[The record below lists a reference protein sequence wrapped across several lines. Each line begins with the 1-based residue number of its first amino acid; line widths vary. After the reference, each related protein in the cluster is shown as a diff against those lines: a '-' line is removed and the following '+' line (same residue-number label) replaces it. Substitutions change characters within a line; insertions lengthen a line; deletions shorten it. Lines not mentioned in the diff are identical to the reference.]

1 MPATRLTMASVL
13 VGRETGITPPL
24 PGGPG
29 GTIRGGSSG
38 LCCMRTHATGDL
50 FSPRS
55 RASAESRKRRRSRSG
70 WFGEYP
76 LRNPPRMEEGILRI
90 PSMTVMASETI
101 RRRLREVPDS
111 PGVYLLRDTREQV
124 IYVGKALRL
133 RDRLRAYFTT
143 GYGQTARTAE
153 LVQRVYDFE
162 FVKTANEVEALVL
175 ENNLIKHYRPRFN
188 IRLKDDKNYL
198 YLKLPVTEEYPRVHY
213 TRRVLDDGALYF
225 GPYTSAQSLRSTVK
239 SIRQL
244 LPFRTCSEDIFK
256 QGKVCLD
263 FHIKRC
269 PGPCERRI
277 SSEDYKARINEVALF
292 MEGRSDL
299 LVRELHERMDSAAGR
314 LDFEN
319 AARYR
324 DQLQSI
330 ERIAD
335 RQKVLT
341 RGRDDQD
348 IVAYARSGNDVFVE
362 VAYVRQ
368 SKMVGHDGHALDGA
382 GDATE
387 PELLRGFML
396 QYYSSATHVPRSVI
410 LPGPV
415 EEPELI
421 KGWLSEKRGRP
432 VEVDVPQRGRLRALV
447 TQLGETA
454 KQELEQIRIQADY
467 DRSRTEPMLAA
478 LAEALDLE
486 SPPKRIECYDISNIQ
501 GDSAVGSMVV
511 FEDGRPRNDHYR
523 HFRIKYVPGPND
535 FAMLQEV
542 LRRRLERLE
551 SAQRREEVGSIGD
564 RSFTSRPGL
573 ILIDGGKS
581 QLSAAL
587 EVTEAAGYADIPTFA
602 LAKEREEIFA
612 PGRAEPIVQERNSP
626 GMFLVQRI
634 RDEAHR
640 FAITHHRKVRARKAL
655 TSPLDSVEGIGPARK
670 RALLRHFGS
679 VQAIREA
686 PVGEIVKLGI
696 HERLAVRLKETL

>member
-1 MPATRLTMASVL
+1 VAVSLE
-13 VGRETGITPPL
+13 ETV
-24 PGGPG
+24 
-29 GTIRGGSSG
+29 
-38 LCCMRTHATGDL
+38 
-50 FSPRS
+50 
-55 RASAESRKRRRSRSG
+55 KRR
-70 WFGEYP
+70 
-76 LRNPPRMEEGILRI
+76 LQ
-90 PSMTVMASETI
+90 A
-101 RRRLREVPDS
+101 VPDS
-111 PGVYLLRDTREQV
+111 PGVYLFRDSRTQV

-133 RDRLRAYFTT
+133 RDRLRSYFTP
-143 GYGQTARTAE
+143 GYAQTARVAE
-153 LVQRVYDFE
+153 MIRKATDFE
-162 FVKTANEVEALVL
+162 FVTAANEVEALVL
-175 ENNLIKHYRPRFN
+175 ECNLIKNYRPRFN

-198 YLKLPVTEEYPRVHY
+198 YLKLPVTEEFPRVHY
-213 TRRVLDDGALYF
+213 SRRVQNDGARYF
-225 GPYTSAQSLRSTVK
+225 GPYTSAQSLRGTVK

-244 LPFRTCSEDIFK
+244 LPFRTCSDEIFK

-277 SSEDYKARINEVALF
+277 SGDDYKARINEVALF
-292 MEGRSDL
+292 MEGRSDV
-299 LVRELHERMDSAAGR
+299 LVRELKDRMDNAAGR

-348 IVAYARSGNDVFVE
+348 LVAYARSGNDVFVE
-362 VAYVRQ
+362 IAYVRQ
-368 SKMVGHDGHALDGA
+368 GKMVGHDGHPLEGA
-382 GDATE
+382 GDAPE
-387 PELLRGFML
+387 HELLQGFVL

-410 LPGPV
+410 LPGPL

-421 KGWLSEKRGRP
+421 TGWLSQKRGTP
-432 VEVDVPQRGRLRALV
+432 VTVEVPQRGRKRALV
-447 TQLGETA
+447 RQLAETA
-454 KQELEQIRIQADY
+454 AQELEQLRIQADY

-478 LAEALDLE
+478 LAEALDLAI
-486 SPPKRIECYDISNIQ
+486 PPKRIECYDISNIQ
-501 GDSAVGSMVV
+501 GDSAVGAMVV

-523 HFRIKYVPGPND
+523 HFKIKVTPGPND

-551 SAQRREEVGSIGD
+551 SAQRREDAEAVGD
-564 RSFTSRPGL
+564 RSFTSRPDM
-573 ILIDGGKS
+573 ILIDGGRG

-587 EVTEAAGYADIPTFA
+587 EELEAAGYADIPTFA

-612 PGRAEPIVQERNSP
+612 PGRSDPIVQEKSSP

-640 FAITHHRKVRARKAL
+640 FAITHHRKVRSRKAL

-670 RALLRHFGS
+670 RVLLRHFGS

-686 PVGEIVKLGI
+686 PVDEIVRLGVP
-696 HERLAVRLKETL
+696 ERLARRLKESL

>member
-1 MPATRLTMASVL
+1 MEVL
-13 VGRETGITPPL
+13 RED
-24 PGGPG
+24 
-29 GTIRGGSSG
+29 
-38 LCCMRTHATGDL
+38 AV
-50 FSPRS
+50 
-55 RASAESRKRRRSRSG
+55 K
-70 WFGEYP
+70 
-76 LRNPPRMEEGILRI
+76 
-90 PSMTVMASETI
+90 
-101 RRRLREVPDS
+101 RRLRAVPDA
-111 PGVYLLRDTREQV
+111 PGVYLFRDTRGQV

-133 RDRLRAYFTT
+133 RDRLRSYFTAANA
-143 GYGQTARTAE
+143 QTSRVSE
-153 LVQRVYDFE
+153 LVRKVYDFE
-162 FVKTANEVEALVL
+162 FVTTANEVEALVL
-175 ENNLIKHYRPRFN
+175 ECNLIKNYRPRFN

-213 TRRVLDDGALYF
+213 SRRVQNDGALYF
-225 GPYTSAQSLRSTVK
+225 GPYTSAQSLRGTVK

-244 LPFRTCSEDIFK
+244 LPFRTCSDEIFK

-277 SSEDYKARINEVALF
+277 GAEDYKSRIHEVALF
-292 MEGRSDL
+292 MEGRSDV
-299 LVRELHERMDSAAGR
+299 LVRELHGRMELSADR

-348 IVAYARSGNDVFVE
+348 LIAYARRGGEVFVE

-368 SKMVGHDGHALDGA
+368 GKMVGHDGHPLDGA
-382 GDATE
+382 SEATE
-387 PELLRGFML
+387 AELLRGFVL
-396 QYYSSATHVPRSVI
+396 QYYASATHVPRAVI
-410 LPGPV
+410 LPGPL
-415 EEPELI
+415 EAPELMA
-421 KGWLSEKRGRP
+421 GWLAQRRGGP
-432 VEVDVPQRGRLRALV
+432 VAIEVPQRGRKRALV
-447 TQLGETA
+447 AQLAETA
-454 KQELEQIRIQADY
+454 AQELEQLRIQADY

-486 SPPKRIECYDISNIQ
+486 IPPKRIECYDISNIQ
-501 GDSAVGSMVV
+501 GDSAVGAMVV

-523 HFRIKYVPGPND
+523 HFKIKFAPGPND

-551 SAQRREEVGSIGD
+551 SAQRREEADVVGD
-564 RSFTSRPGL
+564 RSFTSRPDL
-573 ILIDGGKS
+573 ILIDGGKG

-587 EVTEAAGYADIPTFA
+587 EVLESAGYADIPTFS
-602 LAKEREEIFA
+602 LAKEREELFA
-612 PGRAEPIVQERNSP
+612 PGRADPIVQEKNSP

-640 FAITHHRKVRARKAL
+640 FAITHHRKVRSRKAL

-670 RALLRHFGS
+670 RVLLRHFGS

-686 PVGEIVKLGI
+686 PVQDIVALGVP
-696 HERLAVRLKETL
+696 ERLAKRLKETL

>member
-1 MPATRLTMASVL
+1 MAVTL
-13 VGRETGITPPL
+13 EETI
-24 PGGPG
+24 
-29 GTIRGGSSG
+29 
-38 LCCMRTHATGDL
+38 
-50 FSPRS
+50 
-55 RASAESRKRRRSRSG
+55 KRR
-70 WFGEYP
+70 
-76 LRNPPRMEEGILRI
+76 LQ
-90 PSMTVMASETI
+90 A
-101 RRRLREVPDS
+101 VPDT
-111 PGVYLLRDTREQV
+111 PGVYLFRDSRTQV

-133 RDRLRAYFTT
+133 RDRLRSYFTP
-143 GYGQTARTAE
+143 GYAQTARVSE
-153 LVQRVYDFE
+153 LIHRANDFE
-162 FVKTANEVEALVL
+162 FITTANEVEALVL
-175 ENNLIKHYRPRFN
+175 ENNLIKNYRPRFN

-198 YLKLPVTEEYPRVHY
+198 YLKVPVAEDFPRVHY
-213 TRRVLDDGALYF
+213 SRRVQNDGALYF

-244 LPFRTCSEDIFK
+244 LPFRTCSDEIFK

-277 SSEDYKARINEVALF
+277 STEDYKARINEVALF

-299 LVRELHERMDSAAGR
+299 LVRELRERMEAAATR

-335 RQKVLT
+335 RQRVLT
-341 RGRDDQD
+341 HGRDDED
-348 IVAYARSGNDVFVE
+348 IVAYARNGNDVFVE

-368 SKMVGHDGHALDGA
+368 GKMVGHDGHPLDGA
-382 GDATE
+382 AEATE
-387 PELLRGFML
+387 PEILRGFLL
-396 QYYSSATHVPRSVI
+396 QYYSSATHVPRTVI
-410 LPGPV
+410 LPGAV
-415 EEPELI
+415 EEPDLI
-421 KGWLSEKRGRP
+421 TGWLSQKRGGP
-432 VEVDVPQRGRLRALV
+432 VAFEIPQRGRKRGLV
-447 TQLGETA
+447 TQLAETA
-454 KQELEQIRIQADY
+454 TQELQQLRIQADY

-478 LAEALDLE
+478 LAEALGLE
-486 SPPKRIECYDISNIQ
+486 EPPKRIECYDISNIQ
-501 GDSAVGSMVV
+501 GESAVGSMVV

-523 HFRIKYVPGPND
+523 HFRIKFVPGPND

-542 LRRRLERLE
+542 LGRRLERLE
-551 SAQRREEVGSIGD
+551 SAQRREDAEVVGD
-564 RSFTSRPGL
+564 RSFTSRPDL
-573 ILIDGGKS
+573 ILIDGGRG
-581 QLSAAL
+581 QLSAAVEVL
-587 EVTEAAGYADIPTFA
+587 ESAGYADIPTFS

-612 PGRAEPIVQERNSP
+612 PDRTDPIVQERNSP

-640 FAITHHRKVRARKAL
+640 FAITHHRKVRTKKAL

-686 PVGEIVKLGI
+686 PLEEITQLGI
-696 HERLAVRLKETL
+696 PERLAARLKETL

>member
-1 MPATRLTMASVL
+1 MAVTQ
-13 VGRETGITPPL
+13 EDAI
-24 PGGPG
+24 
-29 GTIRGGSSG
+29 
-38 LCCMRTHATGDL
+38 
-50 FSPRS
+50 
-55 RASAESRKRRRSRSG
+55 K
-70 WFGEYP
+70 
-76 LRNPPRMEEGILRI
+76 
-90 PSMTVMASETI
+90 
-101 RRRLREVPDS
+101 RRLRAVPDG
-111 PGVYLLRDTREQV
+111 PGVYLFRDHRTQV

-133 RDRLRAYFTT
+133 RDRLRSYFTP
-143 GYGQTARTAE
+143 GYAETARVSE
-153 LVQRVYDFE
+153 LVRKIHDFE
-162 FVKTANEVEALVL
+162 FVTTANEVEALVL
-175 ENNLIKHYRPRFN
+175 ECSLIKNYRPRFN

-198 YLKLPVTEEYPRVHY
+198 YLKLPITEEFPRVHY
-213 TRRVLDDGALYF
+213 SRRVQNDGARYF
-225 GPYTSAQSLRSTVK
+225 GPYTSALSLRGTVK

-244 LPFRTCSEDIFK
+244 LPFRTCSDEIFK

-277 SSEDYKARINEVALF
+277 SAEDYKARIHEVALF
-292 MEGRSDL
+292 MEGRSDV
-299 LVRELHERMDSAAGR
+299 LVNELKDRMQGASGR

-335 RQKVLT
+335 RQKVVVQ
-341 RGRDDQD
+341 GRDDQD
-348 IVAYARSGNDVFVE
+348 IVAYAHTGDQVFVE
-362 VAYVRQ
+362 VAYIRQ
-368 SKMVGHDGHALDGA
+368 GKMVGHDGHALEGA

-387 PELLRGFML
+387 PELLRGFLL
-396 QYYSSATHVPRSVI
+396 QYYESATHVPRTVI
-410 LPGPV
+410 VPGAV
-415 EEPELI
+415 EEPELLTS
-421 KGWLSEKRGRP
+421 WLTMKRGGP
-432 VEVDVPQRGRLRALV
+432 VTIEMPQRGRKRALV
-447 TQLGETA
+447 TQLAETA
-454 KQELEQIRIQADY
+454 AQEVEQLRIQIDY

-478 LAEALDLE
+478 LADALGLE
-486 SPPKRIECYDISNIQ
+486 DPPKRIECYDISNIQ
-501 GDSAVGSMVV
+501 GDSAVGAMVV

-523 HFRIKYVPGPND
+523 HFKIKLVPGPND

-551 SAQRREEVGSIGD
+551 SAQRREEADVVGD
-564 RSFTSRPGL
+564 RSFTSRPDL
-573 ILIDGGKS
+573 ILIDGGKG

-587 EVTEAAGYADIPTFA
+587 EVLESAGYADIPTFA

-612 PGRAEPIVQERNSP
+612 PGRSEPIVQERNSP

-686 PVGEIVKLGI
+686 PVEEIVKLGI
-696 HERLAVRLKETL
+696 PERLAARLKETL

>member
-1 MPATRLTMASVL
+1 MQ
-13 VGRETGITPPL
+13 
-24 PGGPG
+24 
-29 GTIRGGSSG
+29 
-38 LCCMRTHATGDL
+38 
-50 FSPRS
+50 
-55 RASAESRKRRRSRSG
+55 
-70 WFGEYP
+70 
-76 LRNPPRMEEGILRI
+76 N
-90 PSMTVMASETI
+90 
-101 RRRLREVPDS
+101 
-111 PGVYLLRDTREQV
+111 
-124 IYVGKALRL
+124 
-133 RDRLRAYFTT
+133 
-143 GYGQTARTAE
+143 
-153 LVQRVYDFE
+153 
-162 FVKTANEVEALVL
+162 
-175 ENNLIKHYRPRFN
+175 
-188 IRLKDDKNYL
+188 
-198 YLKLPVTEEYPRVHY
+198 
-213 TRRVLDDGALYF
+213 DGAQYF

-244 LPFRTCSEDIFK
+244 LPFRTCSDEIFK

-382 GDATE
+382 ADATE
-387 PELLRGFML
+387 AELLRGFML

-410 LPGPV
+410 LPGQV

-421 KGWLSEKRGRP
+421 TGWLSEKRGRP
-432 VEVDVPQRGRLRALV
+432 VTIEVPRRGRKRALV
-447 TQLGETA
+447 TQLAETA
-454 KQELEQIRIQADY
+454 KQELEQLRIQADY

-523 HFRIKYVPGPND
+523 HFRIKFTPGPND

-551 SAQRREEVGSIGD
+551 SSQRREEADVVGD
-564 RSFTSRPGL
+564 RSFTSRPDL
-573 ILIDGGKS
+573 ILIDGGKG

-587 EVTEAAGYADIPTFA
+587 EVMETAGYADIPTFA

-686 PVGEIVKLGI
+686 PVDEIVKLGI
-696 HERLAVRLKETL
+696 PERLAARLKETL

>member
-1 MPATRLTMASVL
+1 MAVTL
-13 VGRETGITPPL
+13 EETI
-24 PGGPG
+24 
-29 GTIRGGSSG
+29 
-38 LCCMRTHATGDL
+38 
-50 FSPRS
+50 
-55 RASAESRKRRRSRSG
+55 KRR
-70 WFGEYP
+70 
-76 LRNPPRMEEGILRI
+76 LQ
-90 PSMTVMASETI
+90 A
-101 RRRLREVPDS
+101 VPDT
-111 PGVYLLRDTREQV
+111 PGVYLFRDIRTQV

-133 RDRLRAYFTT
+133 RDRLRSYFTP
-143 GYGQTARTAE
+143 GYAQTARVAE
-153 LVQRVYDFE
+153 LIHRANDFE
-162 FVKTANEVEALVL
+162 FITTANEVEALVL
-175 ENNLIKHYRPRFN
+175 ENNLIKNYRPRFN

-198 YLKLPVTEEYPRVHY
+198 YLKVPVAEDFPRVHY
-213 TRRVLDDGALYF
+213 SRRVQNDGALYF
-225 GPYTSAQSLRSTVK
+225 GPYTSALSLRSTVK

-244 LPFRTCSEDIFK
+244 LPFRTCSDEIFK

-277 SSEDYKARINEVALF
+277 STEDYKARINEVALF

-299 LVRELHERMDSAAGR
+299 LVRELRERMEAAANR

-335 RQKVLT
+335 RQRVLT
-341 RGRDDQD
+341 HGRDDED
-348 IVAYARSGNDVFVE
+348 IVAYARNGNDVFVE

-368 SKMVGHDGHALDGA
+368 GKMVGHDGHPLDGA
-382 GDATE
+382 ADATE
-387 PELLRGFML
+387 PEILRGFLL
-396 QYYSSATHVPRSVI
+396 QYYSSATHVPRTVI
-410 LPGPV
+410 LPGAV

-421 KGWLSEKRGRP
+421 TGWLSQKRGGP
-432 VEVDVPQRGRLRALV
+432 VAFEIPQRGRKRGLV
-447 TQLGETA
+447 TQLAETA
-454 KQELEQIRIQADY
+454 TQELQQLRIQADY

-478 LAEALDLE
+478 LAEALGLDE
-486 SPPKRIECYDISNIQ
+486 PPKRIECYDISNIQ
-501 GDSAVGSMVV
+501 GESAVGSMVV

-523 HFRIKYVPGPND
+523 HFRIKFVPGPND

-551 SAQRREEVGSIGD
+551 SAQRREDAEVVGD
-564 RSFTSRPGL
+564 RSFTSRPDL
-573 ILIDGGKS
+573 ILIDGGRG

-587 EVTEAAGYADIPTFA
+587 EVLESAGYADIPTFS

-612 PGRAEPIVQERNSP
+612 PDRTDPIVQERNSP

-640 FAITHHRKVRARKAL
+640 FAITHHRKVRAKKAL

-670 RALLRHFGS
+670 RSLLRHFGS

-686 PVGEIVKLGI
+686 PLEEIMQLGI
-696 HERLAVRLKETL
+696 PERLAARLKETL

>member
-1 MPATRLTMASVL
+1 MARDHSYEAAEAPA
-13 VGRETGITPPL
+13 
-24 PGGPG
+24 
-29 GTIRGGSSG
+29 
-38 LCCMRTHATGDL
+38 
-50 FSPRS
+50 
-55 RASAESRKRRRSRSG
+55 AEDRRRPERDADYRPWVVWARHVERPGSG
-70 WFGEYP
+70 RLGWQR
-76 LRNPPRMEEGILRI
+76 LRRLHFSSVP
-90 PSMTVMASETI
+90 TI
-101 RRRLREVPDS
+101 DRVAVSLEDSIKRRLRAVPDA
-111 PGVYLLRDTREQV
+111 PGVYLFRDTRGQV

-133 RDRLRAYFTT
+133 RDRLRSYFTAA
-143 GYGQTARTAE
+143 YAQTARVSE
-153 LVQRVYDFE
+153 LVRKVYDFE
-162 FVKTANEVEALVL
+162 FVRTANEVEALVL
-175 ENNLIKHYRPRFN
+175 ECNLIKNYRPRFN

-198 YLKLPVTEEYPRVHY
+198 YLKLPITEEYPRVHY
-213 TRRVLDDGALYF
+213 SRRVQNDGALYF
-225 GPYTSAQSLRSTVK
+225 GPYTSAQSLRGTVK

-244 LPFRTCSEDIFK
+244 LPFRTCSDEIFK

-277 SSEDYKARINEVALF
+277 GADDYKARIHEVALF
-292 MEGRSDL
+292 MEGRSDM
-299 LVRELHERMDSAAGR
+299 LVRELHVRMEGAADR

-319 AARYR
+319 ASRYR

-341 RGRDDQD
+341 HGRDDQD
-348 IVAYARSGNDVFVE
+348 LIAYARHGNDVFVE

-368 SKMVGHDGHALDGA
+368 GKMVGHDGHALDGA
-382 GDATE
+382 GEASE
-387 PELLRGFML
+387 AELLRGFVL
-396 QYYSSATHVPRSVI
+396 QYYASATHVPRTVI
-410 LPGPV
+410 LPGLLD
-415 EEPELI
+415 EPDLMT
-421 KGWLSEKRGRP
+421 GWLSQRRGGP
-432 VEVDVPQRGRLRALV
+432 VTIEVPQRGRKRALV
-447 TQLGETA
+447 TQLAETA
-454 KQELEQIRIQADY
+454 AQELEQLRIQADY

-486 SPPKRIECYDISNIQ
+486 TPPKRIECYDISNIQ
-501 GDSAVGSMVV
+501 GDSAVGAMVV

-523 HFRIKYVPGPND
+523 HFRIRFVPGPND

-551 SAQRREEVGSIGD
+551 SAQRREEADAVGD
-564 RSFTSRPGL
+564 RSFTSRPDL
-573 ILIDGGKS
+573 ILIDGGKG

-587 EVTEAAGYADIPTFA
+587 EVLESAGYADIPTFS

-612 PGRAEPIVQERNSP
+612 PGRADPIVQEKSSP

-640 FAITHHRKVRARKAL
+640 FAITHHRKVRSKKAL

-686 PVGEIVKLGI
+686 AVEDIVAVGVP
-696 HERLAVRLKETL
+696 ERLAKRLKETL

>member
-1 MPATRLTMASVL
+1 VAVSLEDA
-13 VGRETGITPPL
+13 I
-24 PGGPG
+24 
-29 GTIRGGSSG
+29 
-38 LCCMRTHATGDL
+38 
-50 FSPRS
+50 
-55 RASAESRKRRRSRSG
+55 K
-70 WFGEYP
+70 
-76 LRNPPRMEEGILRI
+76 
-90 PSMTVMASETI
+90 
-101 RRRLREVPDS
+101 RRLRAVPDG
-111 PGVYLLRDTREQV
+111 PGVYLFRDHRSQV

-133 RDRLRAYFTT
+133 RDRLRQYFNP
-143 GYGQTARTAE
+143 GYPQTERIAE
-153 LVQRVYDFE
+153 LVRKATDFE
-162 FVKTANEVEALVL
+162 FITTANEVEALVL
-175 ENNLIKHYRPRFN
+175 ECNLIKNYRPRFN

-198 YLKLPVTEEYPRVHY
+198 YLKLPVNEEFPRVHY
-213 TRRVLDDGALYF
+213 SRRVQNDGARYF
-225 GPYTSAQSLRSTVK
+225 GPYTSAQSLRGTVK

-244 LPFRTCSEDIFK
+244 LPFRTCSDDIFK

-269 PGPCERRI
+269 PGPCELRI

-299 LVRELHERMDSAAGR
+299 LLHELKDRMEVAANR

-341 RGRDDQD
+341 HGRDDQD
-348 IVAYARSGNDVFVE
+348 LIAYARHGSEVFVE

-368 SKMVGHDGHALDGA
+368 GKMVGHDGHPLDGA
-382 GDATE
+382 ADVAE
-387 PELLRGFML
+387 AELLRGFVL
-396 QYYSSATHVPRSVI
+396 QYYASATHVPRVVI

-415 EEPELI
+415 EEPDLLA
-421 KGWLSEKRGRP
+421 GWLSQKRGGP
-432 VEVDVPQRGRLRALV
+432 VTIEVPQRGRKRALV
-447 TQLGETA
+447 SQLAETA
-454 KQELEQIRIQADY
+454 AQELEQLRIQADY

-486 SPPKRIECYDISNIQ
+486 APPKRIECYDISNIQ
-501 GDSAVGSMVV
+501 GDSAVGAMVV

-523 HFRIKYVPGPND
+523 HFKIKYVPGPND
-535 FAMLQEV
+535 FAMLQEI

-551 SAQRREEVGSIGD
+551 SSQRREEADAVGD
-564 RSFTSRPGL
+564 RSFTSRPDL
-573 ILIDGGKS
+573 ILIDGGRG

-587 EVTEAAGYADIPTFA
+587 EVLESAGYADIPTFA

-640 FAITHHRKVRARKAL
+640 FAITHHRKVRSRKAL

-670 RALLRHFGS
+670 RILLRHFGS
-679 VQAIREA
+679 VQAIRDA
-686 PVGEIVKLGI
+686 PVEDIVKLGVP
-696 HERLAVRLKETL
+696 ERLAKRLKETL

>member
-1 MPATRLTMASVL
+1 MTL
-13 VGRETGITPPL
+13 ED
-24 PGGPG
+24 
-29 GTIRGGSSG
+29 TI
-38 LCCMRTHATGDL
+38 
-50 FSPRS
+50 
-55 RASAESRKRRRSRSG
+55 KRR
-70 WFGEYP
+70 
-76 LRNPPRMEEGILRI
+76 LQ
-90 PSMTVMASETI
+90 A
-101 RRRLREVPDS
+101 VPDS
-111 PGVYLLRDTREQV
+111 PGVYLFRDSKTQV

-133 RDRLRAYFTT
+133 RDRLRSYFTP
-143 GYGQTARTAE
+143 GYAETARVSE
-153 LVQRVYDFE
+153 LIRRATDFE
-162 FVKTANEVEALVL
+162 FVTTANEVEALVL
-175 ENNLIKHYRPRFN
+175 ENNLIKNYRPRFN

-198 YLKLPVTEEYPRVHY
+198 YLKLPVTEAFPRVHY
-213 TRRVLDDGALYF
+213 SRRVQNDGALYF

-244 LPFRTCSEDIFK
+244 LPFRTCSDEIFK

-277 SSEDYKARINEVALF
+277 SSEDYRARINEVALF

-299 LVRELHERMDSAAGR
+299 LVRELEDRMRTSAER

-348 IVAYARSGNDVFVE
+348 IVAYARSGKDVYVE

-368 SKMVGHDGHALDGA
+368 GKMVGHDGHALDGA

-396 QYYSSATHVPRSVI
+396 QYYSSATHVPRSVV

-415 EEPELI
+415 DEPELI
-421 KGWLSEKRGRP
+421 AGWLSEKRGRP
-432 VEVDVPQRGRLRALV
+432 VELEVPQRGRKRGLV
-447 TQLGETA
+447 TQLAETA
-454 KQELEQIRIQADY
+454 KQELEQMRIQADY

-486 SPPKRIECYDISNIQ
+486 SPPNRIECYDISNIQ

-523 HFRIKYVPGPND
+523 HFRIKFTPGPND

-551 SAQRREEVGSIGD
+551 SAQRREEADIAGD
-564 RSFTSRPGL
+564 RSFTSRPDL
-573 ILIDGGKS
+573 ILIDGGKG

-587 EVTEAAGYADIPTFA
+587 EVMEAAGYADIPTFA

-612 PGRAEPIVQERNSP
+612 PGRAEPIVQEHNSP

-640 FAITHHRKVRARKAL
+640 FAITHHRKVRSRKAL

-686 PVGEIVKLGI
+686 PVGEIVQLGI
-696 HERLAVRLKETL
+696 PERLAARLKETL

>member
-1 MPATRLTMASVL
+1 MP
-13 VGRETGITPPL
+13 P
-24 PGGPG
+24 
-29 GTIRGGSSG
+29 TIDRVAVS
-38 LCCMRTHATGDL
+38 TEDAI
-50 FSPRS
+50 
-55 RASAESRKRRRSRSG
+55 K
-70 WFGEYP
+70 
-76 LRNPPRMEEGILRI
+76 
-90 PSMTVMASETI
+90 
-101 RRRLREVPDS
+101 RRLRAVPDA
-111 PGVYLLRDTREQV
+111 PGVYLFRDTRGQV

-133 RDRLRAYFTT
+133 RDRLRSYFTDA
-143 GYGQTARTAE
+143 YAQTARVSE
-153 LVQRVYDFE
+153 LVRRVYDFE
-162 FVKTANEVEALVL
+162 FVTTANEVEALVL
-175 ENNLIKHYRPRFN
+175 ECNLIKNYRPRFN

-213 TRRVLDDGALYF
+213 SRRVQNDGALYF
-225 GPYTSAQSLRSTVK
+225 GPYTSAQSLRGTVK

-244 LPFRTCSEDIFK
+244 LPFRTCSDEIFK

-277 SSEDYKARINEVALF
+277 GADDYKARIHEVALF
-292 MEGRSDL
+292 MEGRSDV
-299 LVRELHERMDSAAGR
+299 LVRELHGRMEGAADR

-341 RGRDDQD
+341 HGRDDQD
-348 IVAYARSGNDVFVE
+348 LVAYARRGGEVFVE

-368 SKMVGHDGHALDGA
+368 GKMVGHDGHPLDGA
-382 GDATE
+382 ADATE
-387 PELLRGFML
+387 AELLRGFVL
-396 QYYSSATHVPRSVI
+396 QYYASATHVPRVVI
-410 LPGPV
+410 LPGAL
-415 EEPELI
+415 EEPELMA
-421 KGWLSEKRGRP
+421 GWLGQRRGGP
-432 VEVDVPQRGRLRALV
+432 VSIEVPQRGRKRALV
-447 TQLGETA
+447 TQLAETA
-454 KQELEQIRIQADY
+454 AQELEQLRIQADY

-486 SPPKRIECYDISNIQ
+486 VPPKRIECYDISNIQ
-501 GDSAVGSMVV
+501 GDSAVGAMVV

-523 HFRIKYVPGPND
+523 HFRIKFTPGPND

-551 SAQRREEVGSIGD
+551 SAQRREEADVVGD
-564 RSFTSRPGL
+564 RSFTSRPDL
-573 ILIDGGKS
+573 ILIDGGKG

-587 EVTEAAGYADIPTFA
+587 EVLESAGYADIPTFS

-612 PGRAEPIVQERNSP
+612 PGRADPIVQEKNSP

-640 FAITHHRKVRARKAL
+640 FAITHHRKVRSRKAL

-670 RALLRHFGS
+670 RVLLRHFGS

-686 PVGEIVKLGI
+686 AVEDIMALGVP
-696 HERLAVRLKETL
+696 ERLAKRLKETL

>member
-1 MPATRLTMASVL
+1 MAVTL
-13 VGRETGITPPL
+13 ED
-24 PGGPG
+24 
-29 GTIRGGSSG
+29 TI
-38 LCCMRTHATGDL
+38 
-50 FSPRS
+50 
-55 RASAESRKRRRSRSG
+55 KRR
-70 WFGEYP
+70 
-76 LRNPPRMEEGILRI
+76 LQ
-90 PSMTVMASETI
+90 A
-101 RRRLREVPDS
+101 VPES
-111 PGVYLLRDTREQV
+111 PGVYMFRDNRSQV

-133 RDRLRAYFTT
+133 RDRLRSYFTP
-143 GYGQTARTAE
+143 GYAQTARVAE
-153 LVQRVYDFE
+153 LIRKANDFE
-162 FVKTANEVEALVL
+162 FVTTANEVEALVL
-175 ENNLIKHYRPRFN
+175 ENNLIKNYRPRFN

-198 YLKLPVTEEYPRVHY
+198 YLKLPVTEEFPRVHY
-213 TRRVLDDGALYF
+213 SRRVQNDGALYF

-244 LPFRTCSEDIFK
+244 LPFRTCSDEIFK

-277 SSEDYKARINEVALF
+277 GSDDYKARINEVALF
-292 MEGRSDL
+292 MEGRSDI
-299 LVRELHERMDSAAGR
+299 LVRELRQRMEDAANR

-348 IVAYARSGNDVFVE
+348 IIAYARSGNDVYVE

-368 SKMVGHDGHALDGA
+368 GKMVGHDGHALDGA
-382 GDATE
+382 VDASE

-396 QYYSSATHVPRSVI
+396 QYYSSATHVPRDVV

-415 EEPELI
+415 DEPELI
-421 KGWLSEKRGRP
+421 TGWLSQKRGRP
-432 VEVDVPQRGRLRALV
+432 VTIEVPQRGRKRALV
-447 TQLGETA
+447 TQLEETA
-454 KQELEQIRIQADY
+454 KQELEQMRIQADY

-486 SPPKRIECYDISNIQ
+486 TPPRRIECYDISNIQ
-501 GDSAVGSMVV
+501 GDSAVGAMVV

-542 LRRRLERLE
+542 LKRRLERLE
-551 SAQRREEVGSIGD
+551 QAQRREEADIVGD
-564 RSFTSRPGL
+564 RSFTSRPDL
-573 ILIDGGKS
+573 ILIDGGKG

-587 EVTEAAGYADIPTFA
+587 EVLESAGYADIPTFA

-612 PGRAEPIVQERNSP
+612 PGRVEPIVQERNSP

-686 PVGEIVKLGI
+686 PVDEIVKLGI
-696 HERLAVRLKETL
+696 PERLAMRLKETL

>member
-1 MPATRLTMASVL
+1 MAVSQ
-13 VGRETGITPPL
+13 
-24 PGGPG
+24 
-29 GTIRGGSSG
+29 
-38 LCCMRTHATGDL
+38 
-50 FSPRS
+50 
-55 RASAESRKRRRSRSG
+55 
-70 WFGEYP
+70 
-76 LRNPPRMEEGILRI
+76 EEAIK
-90 PSMTVMASETI
+90 
-101 RRRLREVPDS
+101 RRLRAVPDA
-111 PGVYLLRDTREQV
+111 PGVYLFRDTRGQV

-133 RDRLRAYFTT
+133 RDRLRSYFTDA
-143 GYGQTARTAE
+143 YAQTARVSE
-153 LVQRVYDFE
+153 LVRKVFDFE
-162 FVKTANEVEALVL
+162 FMTTANEVEALVL
-175 ENNLIKHYRPRFN
+175 ECNLIKNYRPRFN

-213 TRRVLDDGALYF
+213 SRRVQNDGALYF
-225 GPYTSAQSLRSTVK
+225 GPDTSAQSLRGTVK

-244 LPFRTCSEDIFK
+244 LPFRTCSDEIFR

-277 SSEDYKARINEVALF
+277 GADDYKARIHEVALF
-292 MEGRSDL
+292 MEGRSDV
-299 LVRELHERMDSAAGR
+299 LVRELHGRMEGAADR

-330 ERIAD
+330 EKIAD

-341 RGRDDQD
+341 HGRDDQD
-348 IVAYARSGNDVFVE
+348 LVAYARQGNEVFVE

-368 SKMVGHDGHALDGA
+368 GKMVGHDGHPLDGA
-382 GDATE
+382 AEATE
-387 PELLRGFML
+387 AELLRGFVL
-396 QYYSSATHVPRSVI
+396 QYYASATHVPRVVI
-410 LPGPV
+410 LPGQLD
-415 EEPELI
+415 EPDLMA
-421 KGWLSEKRGRP
+421 GWLSQRRGGP
-432 VEVDVPQRGRLRALV
+432 VTIEVPQRGRKRALV
-447 TQLGETA
+447 TQLAETA
-454 KQELEQIRIQADY
+454 KQELEQLRIQADY

-486 SPPKRIECYDISNIQ
+486 TPPKRIECYDISNIQ
-501 GDSAVGSMVV
+501 GDSAVGAMVV

-523 HFRIKYVPGPND
+523 HFKIKFTPGPND

-551 SAQRREEVGSIGD
+551 SAQRREEADDVGD
-564 RSFTSRPGL
+564 RSFTSRPDL
-573 ILIDGGKS
+573 ILIDGGKG

-587 EVTEAAGYADIPTFA
+587 EVLASAGYADIPTFS

-612 PGRAEPIVQERNSP
+612 PGRADPIVQERNSP

-640 FAITHHRKVRARKAL
+640 FAITHHRKVRSRKAL

-679 VQAIREA
+679 VQAIRDAAVEDIVA
-686 PVGEIVKLGI
+686 VGVP
-696 HERLAVRLKETL
+696 ERLAKRLKETL

>member
-1 MPATRLTMASVL
+1 M
-13 VGRETGITPPL
+13 
-24 PGGPG
+24 
-29 GTIRGGSSG
+29 
-38 LCCMRTHATGDL
+38 
-50 FSPRS
+50 F
-55 RASAESRKRRRSRSG
+55 
-70 WFGEYP
+70 
-76 LRNPPRMEEGILRI
+76 
-90 PSMTVMASETI
+90 
-101 RRRLREVPDS
+101 
-111 PGVYLLRDTREQV
+111 RDKKTQV

-133 RDRLRAYFTT
+133 RDRLRSYFTP
-143 GYGQTARTAE
+143 GYADAGRIAE
-153 LVQRVYDFE
+153 LMQRATDFD
-162 FVKTANEVEALVL
+162 FVTTANEVEALVL
-175 ENNLIKHYRPRFN
+175 ENNLIKNYRPRFN

-198 YLKLPVTEEYPRVHY
+198 YLKLPVTEEFPRVHY
-213 TRRVLDDGALYF
+213 SRRVLNDGALYF

-244 LPFRTCSEDIFK
+244 LPFRTCSDEIFK

-277 SSEDYKARINEVALF
+277 SSEDYKARINEVGLF

-299 LVRELHERMDSAAGR
+299 LVRELEDRMESAAGR

-348 IVAYARSGNDVFVE
+348 IVAYARSAGDVFVE
-362 VAYVRQ
+362 VAYIRQ
-368 SKMVGHDGHALDGA
+368 GKMVGHDGHALDGA
-382 GDATE
+382 ADVTE

-396 QYYSSATHVPRSVI
+396 QYYSSATHVPRTVI

-415 EEPELI
+415 DEPELLT
-421 KGWLSEKRGRP
+421 GWLSEKRGRP
-432 VEVDVPQRGRLRALV
+432 VTIEVPLRGRKRALV
-447 TQLGETA
+447 TQLQETA
-454 KQELEQIRIQADY
+454 SQELEQIRIQADY

-523 HFRIKYVPGPND
+523 HFRIKFTPGPND

-551 SAQRREEVGSIGD
+551 SAQRREEADVVGD
-564 RSFTSRPGL
+564 RSFTSRPDL
-573 ILIDGGKS
+573 ILIDGGKG

-587 EVTEAAGYADIPTFA
+587 EVMETAGYADIPTFA

-640 FAITHHRKVRARKAL
+640 FAITHHRKVRSRKAL

-686 PVGEIVKLGI
+686 PVDEIVKLGI
-696 HERLAVRLKETL
+696 PERLAARLKETL

>member
-1 MPATRLTMASVL
+1 MAVSL
-13 VGRETGITPPL
+13 EETI
-24 PGGPG
+24 
-29 GTIRGGSSG
+29 
-38 LCCMRTHATGDL
+38 
-50 FSPRS
+50 
-55 RASAESRKRRRSRSG
+55 KRR
-70 WFGEYP
+70 
-76 LRNPPRMEEGILRI
+76 LQ
-90 PSMTVMASETI
+90 A
-101 RRRLREVPDS
+101 VPDS
-111 PGVYLLRDTREQV
+111 PGVYMFRDSKTQV

-133 RDRLRAYFTT
+133 RDRLRSYFTP
-143 GYGQTARTAE
+143 GYAETARVSE
-153 LVQRVYDFE
+153 LIRRATDFE
-162 FVKTANEVEALVL
+162 FVTTANEVEALVL
-175 ENNLIKHYRPRFN
+175 ENNLIKNYRPRFN

-198 YLKLPVTEEYPRVHY
+198 YLKLPVTEEFPRVHY
-213 TRRVLDDGALYF
+213 SRRVQNDGALYF

-244 LPFRTCSEDIFK
+244 LPFRTCSDEIFK

-269 PGPCERRI
+269 PGPCARRI
-277 SSEDYKARINEVALF
+277 SSDDYKARINEVALF
-292 MEGRSDL
+292 MEGRSDI
-299 LVRELHERMDSAAGR
+299 LVRELHDRMGSAADR

-324 DQLQSI
+324 DQLHSI

-348 IVAYARSGNDVFVE
+348 IVAYARSGSDVFVE
-362 VAYVRQ
+362 VAYIRQ
-368 SKMVGHDGHALDGA
+368 GKMVGHDGHALDGA
-382 GDATE
+382 GDVSE

-396 QYYSSATHVPRSVI
+396 QYYSSATHVPRTVI

-415 EEPELI
+415 EEPELLT
-421 KGWLSEKRGRP
+421 GWLTEKRGRP
-432 VEVDVPQRGRLRALV
+432 VEFAVPQRGRLRALV
-447 TQLGETA
+447 TQLAETA
-454 KQELEQIRIQADY
+454 AQELEQMRIQADY

-523 HFRIKYVPGPND
+523 HFRIKFTPGPND

-551 SAQRREEVGSIGD
+551 SSQRREEADAAGD
-564 RSFTSRPGL
+564 RSFTSRPDL
-573 ILIDGGKS
+573 ILIDGGRG

-587 EVTEAAGYADIPTFA
+587 EVMEAAGYADIPTFA

-612 PGRAEPIVQERNSP
+612 PGRAEPIVQERNKDRSEEHTSELQSHHD
-626 GMFLVQRI
+626 LVCRLLL
-634 RDEAHR
+634 EKKKHTESV
-640 FAITHHRKVRARKAL
+640 THGRC
-655 TSPLDSVEGIGPARK
+655 
-670 RALLRHFGS
+670 
-679 VQAIREA
+679 
-686 PVGEIVKLGI
+686 
-696 HERLAVRLKETL
+696 AVRVVRGLLPPNPPVCCAPLSPVSCLSFFFY

>member
-1 MPATRLTMASVL
+1 MSVTL
-13 VGRETGITPPL
+13 ED
-24 PGGPG
+24 
-29 GTIRGGSSG
+29 TI
-38 LCCMRTHATGDL
+38 
-50 FSPRS
+50 
-55 RASAESRKRRRSRSG
+55 KRR
-70 WFGEYP
+70 
-76 LRNPPRMEEGILRI
+76 LQ
-90 PSMTVMASETI
+90 A
-101 RRRLREVPDS
+101 VPDS
-111 PGVYLLRDTREQV
+111 PGVYLFRDSKTQV

-133 RDRLRAYFTT
+133 RDRLRSYFTP
-143 GYGQTARTAE
+143 GYAETARVSE
-153 LVQRVYDFE
+153 LIRRATDFE
-162 FVKTANEVEALVL
+162 FVTTANEVEALVL
-175 ENNLIKHYRPRFN
+175 ENNLIKNYRPRFN

-198 YLKLPVTEEYPRVHY
+198 YLKLPVTEAFPRVHY
-213 TRRVLDDGALYF
+213 SRRVQNDGALYF

-244 LPFRTCSEDIFK
+244 LPFRTCSDEIFK

-277 SSEDYKARINEVALF
+277 SSEDYRARINEVALF

-299 LVRELHERMDSAAGR
+299 LVRELEDRMRTSAER

-348 IVAYARSGNDVFVE
+348 IVAYARSGKDVYVE

-368 SKMVGHDGHALDGA
+368 GKMVGHDGHALDGA

-396 QYYSSATHVPRSVI
+396 QYYSSATHVPRSVV

-415 EEPELI
+415 DEPELI
-421 KGWLSEKRGRP
+421 AGWLSEKRGRP
-432 VEVDVPQRGRLRALV
+432 VELEVPQRGRKRGLV
-447 TQLGETA
+447 TQLAETA
-454 KQELEQIRIQADY
+454 KQELEQMRIQADY

-486 SPPKRIECYDISNIQ
+486 SPPNRIECYDISNIQ

-523 HFRIKYVPGPND
+523 HFRIKFTPGPND

-551 SAQRREEVGSIGD
+551 SAQRREEADIAGD
-564 RSFTSRPGL
+564 RSFTSRPDL
-573 ILIDGGKS
+573 ILIDGGKG

-587 EVTEAAGYADIPTFA
+587 EVMEAAGYADIPTFA

-612 PGRAEPIVQERNSP
+612 PGRAEPIVQEHNSP

-640 FAITHHRKVRARKAL
+640 FAITHHRKVRSRKAL

-686 PVGEIVKLGI
+686 PVGEIVQLGI
-696 HERLAVRLKETL
+696 PERLAARLKETL

>member
-1 MPATRLTMASVL
+1 V
-13 VGRETGITPPL
+13 
-24 PGGPG
+24 
-29 GTIRGGSSG
+29 
-38 LCCMRTHATGDL
+38 
-50 FSPRS
+50 
-55 RASAESRKRRRSRSG
+55 K
-70 WFGEYP
+70 
-76 LRNPPRMEEGILRI
+76 
-90 PSMTVMASETI
+90 
-101 RRRLREVPDS
+101 RRLRAVPDA
-111 PGVYLLRDTREQV
+111 PGVYLFRDTRGQV
-124 IYVGKALRL
+124 IYIGKALRL
-133 RDRLRAYFTT
+133 RDRLRSYFTAASA
-143 GYGQTARTAE
+143 QTSRVSE
-153 LVQRVYDFE
+153 LVRKVYDFE
-162 FVKTANEVEALVL
+162 FVTTANEVEALVL
-175 ENNLIKHYRPRFN
+175 ECNLIKNYRPRFN

-213 TRRVLDDGALYF
+213 SRRVQNDGALYF
-225 GPYTSAQSLRSTVK
+225 GPYTSAQSLRGTVK

-244 LPFRTCSEDIFK
+244 LPFRTCSDEIFR

-277 SSEDYKARINEVALF
+277 GAEDYKARIHEVALF
-292 MEGRSDL
+292 MEGRSDV
-299 LVRELHERMDSAAGR
+299 LVRELHGRMDQSADR

-341 RGRDDQD
+341 HGRDDQD
-348 IVAYARSGNDVFVE
+348 LIAYARRGGEVFVE

-368 SKMVGHDGHALDGA
+368 GKMVGHDGHPLDGA
-382 GDATE
+382 GEATE
-387 PELLRGFML
+387 AELLRGFVL
-396 QYYSSATHVPRSVI
+396 QYYASATHVPRAVI
-410 LPGPV
+410 LPGPL
-415 EEPELI
+415 EEPELMA
-421 KGWLSEKRGRP
+421 GWLAQRRGGP
-432 VEVDVPQRGRLRALV
+432 VAIEVPQRGRKRALV
-447 TQLGETA
+447 AQLAETA
-454 KQELEQIRIQADY
+454 AQELEQLRIQADY

-486 SPPKRIECYDISNIQ
+486 IPPKRIECYDISNIQ
-501 GDSAVGSMVV
+501 GDSAVGAMVV

-523 HFRIKYVPGPND
+523 HFKIKFVPGPND

-551 SAQRREEVGSIGD
+551 SAQRREEADVVGD
-564 RSFTSRPGL
+564 RSFTSRPDL
-573 ILIDGGKS
+573 ILIDGGKG

-587 EVTEAAGYADIPTFA
+587 EVLESAGYADIPTFS

-612 PGRAEPIVQERNSP
+612 PGRADPIVQEKNSP

-640 FAITHHRKVRARKAL
+640 FAITHHRKVRSRKAL

-670 RALLRHFGS
+670 RVLLRHFGS

-686 PVGEIVKLGI
+686 PVQDIVALGVP
-696 HERLAVRLKETL
+696 ERLAKRLKETL

>member
-1 MPATRLTMASVL
+1 MAVTL
-13 VGRETGITPPL
+13 EEAI
-24 PGGPG
+24 
-29 GTIRGGSSG
+29 
-38 LCCMRTHATGDL
+38 
-50 FSPRS
+50 
-55 RASAESRKRRRSRSG
+55 KRR
-70 WFGEYP
+70 
-76 LRNPPRMEEGILRI
+76 LQ
-90 PSMTVMASETI
+90 A
-101 RRRLREVPDS
+101 VPES
-111 PGVYLLRDTREQV
+111 PGVYMFRDNRSQV

-133 RDRLRAYFTT
+133 RDRLRSYFTP
-143 GYGQTARTAE
+143 GYAPTAQVAE
-153 LVQRVYDFE
+153 LIRKAHDFE
-162 FVKTANEVEALVL
+162 FVTTANEVEALVL
-175 ENNLIKHYRPRFN
+175 ENNLIKNYRPRYN

-198 YLKLPVTEEYPRVHY
+198 YLKLPVTEDFPRVHY
-213 TRRVLDDGALYF
+213 SRRVQNDGALYF

-244 LPFRTCSEDIFK
+244 LPFRTCSDEIFK

-277 SSEDYKARINEVALF
+277 SSEDYKARIHEVALF
-292 MEGRSDL
+292 MEGRSDI
-299 LVRELHERMDSAAGR
+299 LVRELQERMESSAGR

-335 RQKVLT
+335 RQRVLT

-382 GDATE
+382 ADATE

-396 QYYSSATHVPRSVI
+396 QYYSSATHVPRTVI

-415 EEPELI
+415 DEPELLI
-421 KGWLSEKRGRP
+421 GWLSEKRGGP
-432 VEVDVPQRGRLRALV
+432 VTVEIPQRGRKRGLV
-447 TQLGETA
+447 TQLAETA
-454 KQELEQIRIQADY
+454 KQELEQLRIQADY

-478 LAEALDLE
+478 LAQALDLE

-523 HFRIKYVPGPND
+523 HFRIKYTPGPND

-551 SAQRREEVGSIGD
+551 SAQRREEADIVGD
-564 RSFTSRPGL
+564 RSFTTRPDL
-573 ILIDGGKS
+573 ILIDGGKG

-587 EVTEAAGYADIPTFA
+587 EVMETAGYADIPTFA

-626 GMFLVQRI
+626 GMFLVQRV

-686 PVGEIVKLGI
+686 PVDEIVKLGI
-696 HERLAVRLKETL
+696 PERLASRLKETL